1 MLTRRAFASQVLGS
15 LSLGL
20 LALPGCWK
28 SIEFEGRLIKSV
40 LYTSGGGMTG
50 GGESSELRRQKD
62 GSVTLATRSR
72 EWHNSRETGFD
83 YVVDESAFDR
93 FAQIANDY
101 DLLAASKRKD
111 STLIVYDAPSS
122 SLSFTVMKEDGTY
135 DLDASFRI
143 SDRQELIDRDWEGI
157 HAVVV
162 ALSELAAASE
172 GVEYLEPATMTIVAA
187 GVQHQFT
194 LNESP
199 AAYDL
204 ASRCPLE
211 IEIENYAD
219 NEKIF
224 HLDEPLDTTD
234 AVPATGEAGTLC
246 YFEPE
251 HSIVVL
257 CDDVEPREGLYEL
270 GSARYEHDVMYFSEM
285 RTGEAYVW
293 NNTIDE

>member
-1 MLTRRAFASQVLGS
+1 VLTRRAFASQVLGS

-20 LALPGCWK
+20 LALPGCRK

-143 SDRQELIDRDWEGI
+143 SSNQELTDRDREGF

-224 HLDEPLDTTD
+224 HLDEPLDVSDT
-234 AVPATGEAGTLC
+234 PLATGEAGTLC
-246 YFEPE
+246 YFEPDND
-251 HSIVVL
+251 VVVFYK
-257 CDDVEPREGLYEL
+257 DGEPAEGLYEL
-270 GSARYEHDVMYFSEM
+270 GRIDHDAMTQYL
-285 RTGEAYVW
+285 GEVGPGAVSLW
-293 NNTIDE
+293 SNVSD